1 MTQAAYDLNM
11 KTKSYGQYRAPRV
24 RVVRGRSRLDKLRQ
38 TVAALRSVLVAA
50 LILGLVV
57 SLLYSQAIITELSG
71 EIEPTRQELTQEQST
86 YDYLSGRMD
95 DITSTTNIQEIAE
108 GKLGLVKADASQIT
122 YITMED
128 QSRIVRNES
137 DLSRLLSGVKTAALS
152 LIGNFNP

>member
-11 KTKSYGQYRAPRV
+11 KTKSYGQYRAPHV

-38 TVAALRSVLVAA
+38 AVAALRSVLVAA
-50 LILGLVV
+50 LILGLIV

-71 EIEPTRQELTQEQST
+71 EIESTRQELTQEQST

-128 QSRIVRNES
+128 QSVIVRTES

>member
-71 EIEPTRQELTQEQST
+71 EIESTRQELTQEQST

>member
-57 SLLYSQAIITELSG
+57 SLLYSQAIITE
-71 EIEPTRQELTQEQST
+71 IESTRQELTQEQST

>member
-71 EIEPTRQELTQEQST
+71 EIESTRQELTQEQST

-128 QSRIVRNES
+128 QSRIVRNQS

>member
-11 KTKSYGQYRAPRV
+11 KTRSYGQYRAPRV

-71 EIEPTRQELTQEQST
+71 EIESTRQELTQEQST

-128 QSRIVRNES
+128 KSLIVRNES

>member
-38 TVAALRSVLVAA
+38 TVAALRSVLVVA

-71 EIEPTRQELTQEQST
+71 EIESTRQELTQEQST

>member
-1 MTQAAYDLNM
+1 
-11 KTKSYGQYRAPRV
+11 
-24 RVVRGRSRLDKLRQ
+24 
-38 TVAALRSVLVAA
+38 
-50 LILGLVV
+50 
-57 SLLYSQAIITELSG
+57 
-71 EIEPTRQELTQEQST
+71 
-86 YDYLSGRMD
+86 MD

>member
-1 MTQAAYDLNM
+1 MTQAAYELN
-11 KTKSYGQYRAPRV
+11 TRAKSTYRAPRV
-24 RVVRGRSRLDKLRQ
+24 RVVRGRSGLDKLRQ
-38 TVAALRSVLVAA
+38 MVSALRSVLIAA

-71 EIEPTRQELTQEQST
+71 EIESARQELTQEQST

-128 QSRIVRNES
+128 QSLIVRNES
-137 DLSRLLSGVKTAALS
+137 DLARLLTSVKTAALS

>member
-71 EIEPTRQELTQEQST
+71 EIESTRQELTQEQST

-128 QSRIVRNES
+128 QSRIVSNES

>member
-38 TVAALRSVLVAA
+38 TVAALRSVLVVA

-71 EIEPTRQELTQEQST
+71 EIESTRQELTQEQST

-108 GKLGLVKADASQIT
+108 GKLCLVKADASQIT